1 MKALAVMGQA
11 YAEGRLSVGEV
22 AVAVG
27 VSPSDAAAFLERHG
41 FARTPEAQRLS
52 DEQRTAALQR
62 LRAERLS
69 RNGTPFVSQELIARD
84 GIATERIEGV
94 DARAWPISR

>member
-1 MKALAVMGQA
+1 MIGRA

-27 VSPSDAAAFLERHG
+27 MSPADTVEFLEMRG
-41 FARTPEAQRLS
+41 FARTPEAHLLS
-52 DEQRTAALQR
+52 DEQRTLALQR
-62 LRAERLS
+62 LRAERRS
-69 RNGTPFVSQELIARD
+69 RNGTPFVSKELIARD

-94 DARAWPISR
+94 DVRAWAPA